1 MKFGR
6 FRKDDIVKSGLII
19 EEKLYFFQDIFGINT
34 DLKDFVEKFNEEN
47 IKIINEKIKVI
58 AYFSPEDYEVLAP
71 FSEPRRNVICLGK
84 NYLDHVNECGTGG
97 IDKDLGR
104 PKEPI
109 FFTKMINKF
118 VEPQG
123 DILYDKQVTDSFDYE
138 GKLALIIG
146 KEGKNIKSNEV
157 YSYIFGYTI
166 INDSSA
172 RDLQKKHSQWFKGKS
187 IDDTCSFGP
196 YILYKEEL
204 FYPPQLNLCTYVN
217 GELRQKGNT
226 RDFIFDLAYSISEF
240 SKGTTLK
247 PGDIIATGTP
257 QGVGMGFTP
266 PKFLKNND
274 ILKIEIEK
282 IGVLENKIVEI

>member
-123 DILYDKQVTDSFDYE
+123 EILYDKQVTDSFDYE
-138 GKLALIIG
+138 GELAVIIG
-146 KEGKNIKSNEV
+146 KEGENIKSNEV